1 MSDRVAKLPLGSLKV
16 RENNFCY
23 LNHLFEALD
32 NCTFFI
38 QRCFIATYTG
48 NWSIHSSIRE
58 SGRQLNSTASF
69 ALEFL
74 RQTIKYAIPGR
85 AIFHDVFVFVV
96 VPVIHD
102 IKNWIPE
109 IRRIGSSN
117 KYLVLQIN
125 CASLWSFFNH
135 TALQD
140 TAWNFPLT
148 FKRKVVEC
156 CWMYKCKLILKSINV
171 WNKLDTGKSK
181 TWN

>member
-1 MSDRVAKLPLGSLKV
+1 MVCLTGLRNCLWVPSKWEKIIFVTLTTCLKPWITAHSSSNDVLLPLIRV
-16 RENNFCY
+16 T
-23 LNHLFEALD
+23 EA
-32 NCTFFI
+32 
-38 QRCFIATYTG
+38 
-48 NWSIHSSIRE
+48 SILL

-102 IKNWIPE
+102 VKNWIPE

-156 CWMYKCKLILKSINV
+156 CWIYKCKLILKSINV